1 MMLLSGCSSPIENT
15 QVSVITLL
23 PPLGLI
29 SRCHKPA
36 VIGKTPA
43 ETAADDVPRLKVALA
58 DCASQANDYLTW
70 RAEQAMTLTP

>member
-1 MMLLSGCSSPIENT
+1 MMLLSGCSSPIEHT

-29 SRCHKPA
+29 SRCHKPQ

-58 DCASQANDYLTW
+58 DCARQVDDYLTW
-70 RAEQAMTLTP
+70 RADQAMTLTP

>member
-1 MMLLSGCSSPIENT
+1 M
-15 QVSVITLL
+15 ITLL

-29 SRCHKPA
+29 SRCHKPQ

-58 DCASQANDYLTW
+58 IVHAKW
-70 RAEQAMTLTP
+70 MII